1 MDNFRKLVQAVR
13 RRLEAEIAI
22 LDCEIS
28 RLSGDASHNSFPVSL
43 HEVSRIMPADDACS
57 VDSFRT
63 ADFSQHSQQSQR
75 HLGSCSLESHQHTH
89 QHSSVCSTIS
99 TSSAQP
105 LKVPATP
112 FVADNIDMWFW
123 SMERWFEGTNVVD
136 DNHRFSAV
144 LLALPLPTVA
154 VFKEQLDNLPQVG
167 KYQFAKKLI
176 SKHFARNEFD
186 RIKTLVDNVELGD
199 AKPSELYAHM
209 REIAGNVVS
218 HATLKGLWIMRLPDQ
233 WRPSLALTS
242 NEPLDFL
249 HAADLM
255 HDVTP
260 RSSICSINPTSATD
274 AVAADIQHPNQLVC
288 ALGKPKPTKKKFF
301 SRGSNR
307 TPVSSQ
313 SADQSLCCYH
323 AAFGARARN
332 CKQPCSWKPKAPSTD
347 D

>member
-1 MDNFRKLVQAVR
+1 MDNFRNLVQAVR

-28 RLSGDASHNSFPVSL
+28 RLSGDVSHNPF
-43 HEVSRIMPADDACS
+43 HEISRIMPADDACS

-75 HLGSCSLESHQHTH
+75 HPEPIHHTQ
-89 QHSSVCSTIS
+89 QHSPVFSSFSTPP
-99 TSSAQP
+99 AQP
-105 LKVPATP
+105 LKLPAPP

-123 SMERWFEGTNVVD
+123 SLERWFEGTNVID
-136 DNHRFSAV
+136 DSHQFSAV

-154 VFKEQLDNLPQVG
+154 VFKEQLDNPPQVG

-176 SKHFARNEFD
+176 SKHFARNDFD
-186 RIKTLVDNVELGD
+186 RIKTLVDNMELGD
-199 AKPSELYAHM
+199 SKPSELYAHM
-209 REIAGNVVS
+209 REIAGDVVS

-249 HAADLM
+249 RAADLM
-255 HDVTP
+255 HEVTP
-260 RSSICSINPTSATD
+260 RNSNCSIDSSSVSD
-274 AVAADIQHPNQLVC
+274 AAAADVQHPNHLVC
-288 ALGKPKPTKKKFF
+288 GVEKAKPPKKKFF
-301 SRGSNR
+301 VPKRFNR
-307 TPVSSQ
+307 FPGHSQ

-323 AAFGARARN
+323 AAFGARARM
-332 CKQPCSWKPKAPSTD
+332 CRHPCSWKPKPPSTD
-347 D
+347 E